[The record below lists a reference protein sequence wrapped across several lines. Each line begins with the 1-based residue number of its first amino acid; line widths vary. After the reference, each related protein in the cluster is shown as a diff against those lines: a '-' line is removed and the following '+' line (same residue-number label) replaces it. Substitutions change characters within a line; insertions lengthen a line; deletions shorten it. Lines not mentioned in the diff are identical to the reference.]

1 MICYQNVA
9 GLAIE
14 TTIGSS
20 TGRVF
25 GTLTGEGKVDRKTL
39 PRDRSLAGAVGAR
52 RGLLQFGSKANRTG
66 VKDWVGLLE
75 MRDANNMLVGGVEI
89 RVTGMTE
96 ALMPQQSF
104 GARVKL
110 MKTKLLNGTGGR
122 AIDCCKKSIDVHI
135 RSVSGKV
142 VVRGSGNCWKH
153 NGRRVAQSMLESTME
168 LNIFGLAKFV
178 VHNEGEDAGAGEL
191 V

>member
-20 TGRVF
+20 AGLVF
-25 GTLTGEGKVDRKTL
+25 GTLTGEGKVNRKTL
-39 PRDRSLAGAVGAR
+39 PRDRSLAGAVGGAR

-66 VKDWVGLLE
+66 VKDWVGLLK
-75 MRDANNMLVGGVEI
+75 MRDANNTLVGGVEI

-110 MKTKLLNGTGGR
+110 TKTKLLNGTGRR
-122 AIDCCKKSIDVHI
+122 AIDCCKKSVDVHI

-142 VVRGSGNCWKH
+142 VRGSGNSWKH

-168 LNIFGLAKFV
+168 LNIFGLSKFV